1 MARRDA
7 AIVMLSGQVADGL
20 MTILAG
26 EMVPNQLYK
35 KLCIIADTDSE
46 NLEPSAVLT
55 DLWTLCCVIVRS
67 TSLAVSSYG
76 T

>member
-26 EMVPNQLYK
+26 EMVPKPTLQKTLY
-35 KLCIIADTDSE
+35 
-46 NLEPSAVLT
+46 
-55 DLWTLCCVIVRS
+55 
-67 TSLAVSSYG
+67 Y
-76 T
+76 

>member
-7 AIVMLSGQVADGL
+7 ATVMLSGQVADGL

-35 KLCIIADTDSE
+35 KLYYC
-46 NLEPSAVLT
+46 
-55 DLWTLCCVIVRS
+55 
-67 TSLAVSSYG
+67 
-76 T
+76 